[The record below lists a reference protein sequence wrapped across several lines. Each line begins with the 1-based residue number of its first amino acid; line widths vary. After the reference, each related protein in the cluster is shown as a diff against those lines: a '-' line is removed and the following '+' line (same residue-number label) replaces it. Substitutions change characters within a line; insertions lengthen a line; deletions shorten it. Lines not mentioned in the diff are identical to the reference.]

1 MVEICFQSQNKF
13 KISKKANILIVDNE
27 GSKEVKTILNIKNSE
42 ILHTRNEIFSFPII
56 LILAIKFKL
65 TILNYYI
72 KYIEISDPK
81 LILTF
86 IDNNILFYKLKNH
99 FDKKKFL
106 AIQNGHRMAF
116 GDIFGFFR
124 DFKTKKKN
132 YSSDFIATFNRNVSK
147 KYEKYINTKFI
158 YSGSI
163 KNNYIKIS
171 NSKKKYKNYILYISA
186 YRDKLTSIQ
195 NGKISFNDIDI
206 RHMTKHK
213 NLLQEHI
220 HFDLPQILQTYCK
233 KNKLKL
239 AILGM
244 SNNIEEENFYRKIIK
259 NDFKFIKKKNVY
271 SSYKDLDNFD
281 LAVSSIST
289 LGYEAL
295 SRGKKI
301 CFFVP
306 KISSVEKS
314 YKFGWPYIKK
324 EKGFFFSNKCNYG
337 EVSKILNNLR
347 LMKIKT
353 WKKNKIISE
362 WFNDI

>member
-1 MVEICFQSQNKF
+1 
-13 KISKKANILIVDNE
+13 
-27 GSKEVKTILNIKNSE
+27 
-42 ILHTRNEIFSFPII
+42 
-56 LILAIKFKL
+56 
-65 TILNYYI
+65 
-72 KYIEISDPK
+72 
-81 LILTF
+81 
-86 IDNNILFYKLKNH
+86 
-99 FDKKKFL
+99 
-106 AIQNGHRMAF
+106 
-116 GDIFGFFR
+116 
-124 DFKTKKKN
+124 
-132 YSSDFIATFNRNVSK
+132 
-147 KYEKYINTKFI
+147 
-158 YSGSI
+158 
-163 KNNYIKIS
+163 
-171 NSKKKYKNYILYISA
+171 
-186 YRDKLTSIQ
+186 
-195 NGKISFNDIDI
+195 
-206 RHMTKHK
+206 MTKHK

-259 NDFKFIKKKNVY
+259 NDFKFIKKTNVY

-324 EKGFFFSNKCNYG
+324 EKGFFFSNKCNYS

-353 WKKNKIISE
+353 WKEKIRLYQNGLMIYDKNNFILKKKL
-362 WFNDI
+362 